1 MLWKHVS
8 VTSIKVSEGDRVS
21 AGDTLLTVEA
31 MKMENEVHTPM
42 DGIVKKVYVK
52 VGDSV
57 NPDETLMVIEKE

>member
-1 MLWKHVS
+1 
-8 VTSIKVSEGDRVS
+8 
-21 AGDTLLTVEA
+21 VEA

-42 DGIVKKVYVK
+42 DGTVKKVYVK